1 LGRLRRRARGIYRWA
16 VSFFASKTSSA
27 VCGREDDGGGDDR
40 EGGKGDSGRP
50 ALALRC
56 YIIGDARRVG
66 RGRRGG
72 TGGLGAPWTGTAR
85 LTGRLASGPEPYGS
99 RGSLLPWT
107 GRDGRCT
114 CPQQIQ
120 AMCIAARRRSWR
132 CRCGSQNPFIH
143 FFKEKIHL
151 LYVVQVD
158 YSCVAAEF
166 KRVFR

>member
-72 TGGLGAPWTGTAR
+72 TGGLGAPWTGTAEADR
-85 LTGRLASGPEPYGS
+85 TVSLGPGAVRITRSSAALDGEGRTMHVPPADSGHVHRSAPQVVEMPVRITGKVPKIPLSIFLRKNTSS
-99 RGSLLPWT
+99 
-107 GRDGRCT
+107 
-114 CPQQIQ
+114 I
-120 AMCIAARRRSWR
+120 
-132 CRCGSQNPFIH
+132 CRTS
-143 FFKEKIHL
+143 
-151 LYVVQVD
+151 
-158 YSCVAAEF
+158 
-166 KRVFR
+166 